1 MYGRDVDMKF
11 LSKMMINTHPMRFR
25 DSFWSIFD
33 ETVKPHLSK
42 EPVIFDLGTGP
53 GLFLKDMDERFSKAK
68 FYGYDASKVMIKTAQ
83 QLEFKNSKAKF
94 ELKDIAK
101 NSFIFPRK
109 DIDLITINFTFHNIN
124 YPLPLLNKI
133 RKSLTVKKGIF
144 LIYDWVRSPLKEYL
158 EFHQSLPMNV
168 DIEKLYTRFS
178 EHNRYSLEDI
188 EWLLTENGFKMKKTE
203 KLSDLHCLFIAT
215 V

>member
-1 MYGRDVDMKF
+1 MYSKDVDMKF

-25 DSFWSIFD
+25 ENFWSVFD
-33 ETVKPHLSK
+33 ETVKPDLSK

-53 GLFLKDMDERFSKAK
+53 GLFLKDIDERLSKAK
-68 FYGYDASKVMIKTAQ
+68 LYGYDSNKVMIKTEEK
-83 QLEFKNSKAKF
+83 LVFKNAKVKF
-94 ELKDIAK
+94 ELKDIVDK
-101 NSFIFPRK
+101 SFRFPRN

-124 YPLPLLNKI
+124 YPVPLLKKI
-133 RKSLTVKKGIF
+133 IKSLAEKKGIF
-144 LIYDWVRSPLKEYL
+144 LIYDWVRSPLKAYL
-158 EFHQSLPMNV
+158 EFHQSLPMNI

-188 EWLLTENGFKMKKTE
+188 EWLLADNGFKINKIE
-203 KLSDLHCLFIAT
+203 KLTDLHCLFIAS